1 MPPSP
6 ASKKRKTETQVVQP
20 VEVFHTDVKGNKN
33 EGMYFFVLKTYCL
46 IQGLILFLSSMKMGI
61 IYGEMIDFFDM

>member
-33 EGMYFFVLKTYCL
+33 EGMCFFVLKTNRL

-61 IYGEMIDFFDM
+61 IYGKMIDFFDM

>member
-6 ASKKRKTETQVVQP
+6 ATKKRKTETQVVQP

-33 EGMYFFVLKTYCL
+33 ERNWHYSRK
-46 IQGLILFLSSMKMGI
+46 
-61 IYGEMIDFFDM
+61 MIDFFDM